1 MPGPRPRTRIL
12 LDQNTPLG
20 LRRFLTEHD
29 VVPARSMGWAMI
41 ENGALI
47 KAAEEAGLAI
57 LITWDQ
63 IIRYQQNLTGRQIA
77 VIELTTSIWPAI
89 RTRLDDVIAAVQS
102 ATLGSYITITFPRP
116 PKRRRP
122 FNPPFVMLGIY
133 PPMGVWA

>member
-1 MPGPRPRTRIL
+1 MPGSMPRTRIL
-12 LDQNTPLG
+12 LDQNAPLG

-47 KAAEEAGLAI
+47 KAAEEAGFAI
-57 LITWDQ
+57 LITCDRN
-63 IIRYQQNLTGRQIA
+63 IRYQQNLTGRQIA
-77 VIELTTSIWPAI
+77 LIELTTSIWPVI

-102 ATLGSYITITFPRP
+102 ATPGSYITVTFPRP

-122 FNPPFVMLGIY
+122 FNPPLGC
-133 PPMGVWA
+133 